1 MSQETKKDDAIW
13 ADGLRIFKLEE
24 GQGRSWGVADI
35 KITPA
40 EFITWLKAQPLQKD
54 GTVKIALNKSERT
67 GNWYTQLD
75 TFVPKKKQEE
85 APAPEET
92 EEEAP
97 APEETEE
104 DAPF

>member
-92 EEEAP
+92 EE
-97 APEETEE
+97 
-104 DAPF
+104 DAPFAF